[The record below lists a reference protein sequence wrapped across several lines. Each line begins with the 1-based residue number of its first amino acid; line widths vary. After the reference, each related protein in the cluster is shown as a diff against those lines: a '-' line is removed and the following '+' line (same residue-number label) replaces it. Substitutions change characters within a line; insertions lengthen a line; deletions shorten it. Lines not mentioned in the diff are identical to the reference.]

1 MSPVR
6 ELRKIGT
13 QWTPL
18 QGGIGVDDEPAPE
31 PEFIIGTTKPTAA
44 NTGLNVMGIEGSSLT
59 VVSGNR
65 THTTN
70 DMVYENTR
78 FTGMIDIRA
87 KRVTYRN
94 CWFNGPGT
102 VGTSLVMCM
111 NSVCEEIVFEN
122 CLFKASS
129 FGSTVDGVP
138 DNCLF
143 GHDFTLY
150 RCDLSGAI
158 DILGLYSGVALSTP
172 ARNINIIGTYM
183 HDMTYFS
190 PDPGHTNNQT
200 HNDGIQV
207 HGGVHNF
214 LMRGSRAEAFYD
226 PSIGDASSPAVVV
239 DDQLISGNRFYPSLA
254 ASCFI
259 VLTPINTTAG
269 VNNFVLDKNWLGGGV
284 VVINWPRS
292 DGVNVS
298 ITNNRWTR
306 GTYYGDD
313 YTILMKAAQ
322 TATITGNYYE
332 DTGTPWNGRKNG

>member
-6 ELRKIGT
+6 ELRRVNSS
-13 QWTPL
+13 WEPL
-18 QGGIGVDDEPAPE
+18 HGGVGVDSGGESS
-31 PEFIIGTTKPTAA
+31 FIVGETKPTAE
-44 NTGLNVMGIEGSSLT
+44 NTGLNAAGLSSADLT
-59 VVSGNR
+59 VVAGNH

-70 DMVYENTR
+70 DAVYENTR
-78 FTGMIDIRA
+78 FTGFIDIRA

-102 VGTSLVMCM
+102 VGTALVMCM

-122 CLFKASS
+122 CLFRASS
-129 FGSTVDGVP
+129 FGATVDGAP

-150 RCDLSGAI
+150 RCDLSGGI
-158 DILGLYSGVALSTP
+158 DIIGLYSGVALTTP
-172 ARNINIIGTYM
+172 ARNINIIGSYI
-183 HDMTYFS
+183 HGMTYYS
-190 PDPGHTNNQT
+190 PDPSHTNNQT
-200 HNDGIQV
+200 HNDAIQM
-207 HGGVHNF
+207 HGGAENF
-214 LMRGSRAEAFYD
+214 LMRGTNVEAFYD
-226 PSIGDASSPAVVV
+226 PTIGDAADPAVV
-239 DDQLISGNRFYPSLA
+239 DGDQLVSGNPYYPSLA
-254 ASCFI
+254 ASCVI
-259 VLTPINTTAG
+259 IASPVNATAG
-269 VNNFVLDKNWLGGGV
+269 VDNFLMDKNWLGGGV

-292 DGVNVS
+292 DATNLA

-313 YTILMKAAQ
+313 FTILIKPAQ